1 MGLANQSKRSLP
13 IWGGVGGG
21 RIVAKEKWIIRYPK
35 LTRIPF
41 LFSDGVP
48 TVLAAEW
55 ETSTVM
61 FDGESAR
68 GPVPRLFATNPAE
81 AKDNLASDPARA
93 HKDLQRI
100 MSRITINE
108 NIPAHAAFELVLNPR

>member
-1 MGLANQSKRSLP
+1 MGIKIWAVSLNTHT
-13 IWGGVGGG
+13 VLS
-21 RIVAKEKWIIRYPK
+21 R
-35 LTRIPF
+35 
-41 LFSDGVP
+41 DGVP

-55 ETSTVM
+55 DASTAM

-81 AKDNLASDPARA
+81 ARGNLASDPARA

-100 MSRITINE
+100 MARITINK

>member
-1 MGLANQSKRSLP
+1 MLP
-13 IWGGVGGG
+13 KLGGGWGG
-21 RIVAKEKWIIRYPK
+21 RVAKGKWKYGVQK
-35 LTRIPF
+35 LIRIPF

-55 ETSTVM
+55 DTCTVM

-100 MSRITINE
+100 LSRITINE

>member
-1 MGLANQSKRSLP
+1 M
-13 IWGGVGGG
+13 
-21 RIVAKEKWIIRYPK
+21 
-35 LTRIPF
+35 
-41 LFSDGVP
+41 LFRDGVP

-55 ETSTVM
+55 DTSTAM
-61 FDGESAR
+61 FDGETAR

-81 AKDNLASDPARA
+81 AKGNLASDPARA

>member
-1 MGLANQSKRSLP
+1 MYKTFTHVPL
-13 IWGGVGGG
+13 
-21 RIVAKEKWIIRYPK
+21 
-35 LTRIPF
+35 

-55 ETSTVM
+55 DTSTAM
-61 FDGESAR
+61 FDGEMAR

-81 AKDNLASDPARA
+81 AKDNLSSDPAHA

>member
-1 MGLANQSKRSLP
+1 MEKIEN
-13 IWGGVGGG
+13 
-21 RIVAKEKWIIRYPK
+21 KEVNFGDQKIYAVRLK
-35 LTRIPF
+35 HADRMF
-41 LFSDGVP
+41 RDGVP

-55 ETSTVM
+55 DTSTAM

-81 AKDNLASDPARA
+81 ARGNLASDPARA

-100 MSRITINE
+100 MARITINE